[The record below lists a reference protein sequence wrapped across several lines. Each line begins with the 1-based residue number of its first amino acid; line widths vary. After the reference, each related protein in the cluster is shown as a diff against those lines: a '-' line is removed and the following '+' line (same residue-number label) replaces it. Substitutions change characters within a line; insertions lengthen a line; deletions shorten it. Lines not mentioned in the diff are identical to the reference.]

1 MKKEHMVSI
10 NKFTLWRGGA
20 FYFIE
25 LPNGDTM
32 VNLSG
37 SKEELIEELERWKR
51 EVDYNN
57 KFMLDIEDKFIKF
70 LEIA

>member
-1 MKKEHMVSI
+1 MQKEHMVSV
-10 NKFTLWRGGA
+10 NKFTLWREGE

-25 LPNGDTM
+25 LPNGNTM

-37 SKEELIEELERWKR
+37 SKEELIGELERWKK
-51 EVDYNN
+51 EVDFNN
-57 KFMLDIEDKFIKF
+57 KFMLGIEDKFIKF

>member
-1 MKKEHMVSI
+1 MKKEHIASI
-10 NKFTLWRGGA
+10 NKFTLWKRGE

-37 SKEELIEELERWKR
+37 TKEELIGELERWKV

-57 KFMLDIEDKFIKF
+57 EFMLNIEDKFIKC
-70 LEIA
+70 LKIA

>member
-10 NKFTLWRGGA
+10 NKFTLWRGGV

-37 SKEELIEELERWKR
+37 TREELIEELERWKN

-70 LEIA
+70 LKIA

>member
-1 MKKEHMVSI
+1 MKKEHMVSV
-10 NKFTLWRGGA
+10 NKFTLWREGE

-32 VNLSG
+32 VNLAG
-37 SKEELIEELERWKR
+37 TKEGLIEELERWKR

-57 KFMLDIEDKFIKF
+57 KFMLDIEDKFIRF
-70 LEIA
+70 LKIA

>member
-1 MKKEHMVSI
+1 MKKEHVVSV
-10 NKFTLWRGGA
+10 NKFTLWREGG

-37 SKEELIEELERWKR
+37 SKEELINELERWKV

-57 KFMLDIEDKFIKF
+57 EFMLDIEDKLIKF
-70 LEIA
+70 LKIV

>member
-1 MKKEHMVSI
+1 MYKEHMVSV
-10 NKFTLWRGGA
+10 NRFTLWREGE

-37 SKEELIEELERWKR
+37 SRNELISELERWKA
-51 EVDYNN
+51 EIDYNN

-70 LEIA
+70 LKIA

>member
-10 NKFTLWRGGA
+10 NKFTLWKEGE

-37 SKEELIEELERWKR
+37 SKTELINELERWKV

-70 LEIA
+70 LEIV

>member
-1 MKKEHMVSI
+1 MKKEHLVSV
-10 NKFTLWRGGA
+10 NKFTLWRENE

-37 SKEELIEELERWKR
+37 SKEKLIKELERWKR
-51 EVDYNN
+51 DIDYNN
-57 KFMLDIEDKFIKF
+57 KFMLDIEDKFIRF
-70 LEIA
+70 LQIV